1 MSSYEAR
8 IEMANS
14 HIEAGLSAG
23 VPAVLEAGGGLS
35 THVRLRR
42 PHTTVVVDISPEQLS
57 RNIYADEKILG
68 DIQDPSVFTRK
79 FDLIVCWD
87 VLEHLPHPSRAI
99 DNMIDS
105 LAEAGLLVLAAPNP
119 FSAKGLVT
127 RFTPHWI
134 HVWYYRRVLGDKLA
148 GQNGRLP
155 FRTYLKAAMSPNAIL
170 TKARSNHLNVL
181 FSLSYVGPEV
191 ESLQKKLPGLFWLY
205 QLPVALVRML
215 TFGKV
220 ELGNTDFIVI
230 LQKKPLPA
238 LAA

>member
-1 MSSYEAR
+1 
-8 IEMANS
+8 
-14 HIEAGLSAG
+14 
-23 VPAVLEAGGGLS
+23 
-35 THVRLRR
+35 
-42 PHTTVVVDISPEQLS
+42 
-57 RNIYADEKILG
+57 
-68 DIQDPSVFTRK
+68 
-79 FDLIVCWD
+79 
-87 VLEHLPHPSRAI
+87 
-99 DNMIDS
+99 MIDS

-119 FSAKGLVT
+119 LSAKGLVT

-148 GQNGRLP
+148 GQGDRLP

-205 QLPVALVRML
+205 QLPVTLVRML

-238 LAA
+238 LTA